1 MNLEQL
7 RNKIVLLLGKSRA
20 FAPNEFEEQ
29 LRLHAITLVRDRDKN
44 EEPFALIIEGKM
56 MSPYEQQASDALYEK
71 KAAPFIGIDL
81 FEELLAR
88 NINEESLLMA
98 LKLSRDKERLLAFLK
113 NGALSDR
120 FFLRLVKLY
129 DFNGEDFFE
138 NDANRDVTAA
148 LIERF
153 YTNIERNHNVQYAT
167 LGLVHLVAQTSEP
180 LLLETLVALEPLRK
194 ALQNEEKS
202 ANVSILLSIASHP
215 AASQEILGLFVKNG
229 SLALQ
234 KIVASR
240 EDCPKRLQ
248 EKLYET
254 KEKQIRECLSKN
266 PALAL
271 ELSQK
276 LLPEYGA
283 DIAAHR
289 VLDKE
294 FFELFFEGFAS
305 SLALN
310 LSLDA
315 WMQQRLFEKGDFEVL
330 YALACNKALEA
341 NLWERLFEKGDVK
354 ISKALFANEAAP
366 QEKLRDALKEERYHE
381 ALACNGKSPK
391 DVLQE
396 LSHSQNLEVLQ
407 ALAKNENT
415 PIEVL
420 YQLGLE
426 SRFERFVKEN
436 KTFGKHIQ
444 THNIGW
450 QV

>member
-7 RNKIVLLLGKSRA
+7 RNKTVLLLGKSRA
-20 FAPNEFEEQ
+20 FASDEFEEQ
-29 LRLHAITLVRDRDKN
+29 LRLHAIALACDTQALA
-44 EEPFALIIEGKM
+44 EPPALIIEGKM

-98 LKLSRDKERLLAFLK
+98 LKLGRDKERLLAFLK

-153 YTNIERNHNVQYAT
+153 YKNIERNHNVQYAT
-167 LGLVHLVAQTSEP
+167 LGLVHLVAQTSDS
-180 LLLETLVALEPLRK
+180 LLLETLVQLEPLRK
-194 ALQNEEKS
+194 ALASEEKS

-215 AASQEILGLFVKNG
+215 ATSQEILALFVKNG

-234 KIVASR
+234 KIVAMR
-240 EDCPKRLQ
+240 EDCPEGLQ
-248 EKLYET
+248 NKLYET
-254 KEKQIRECLSKN
+254 NEGEIRENLSKN
-266 PALAL
+266 PALSFAL
-271 ELSQK
+271 AQK

-283 DIAAHR
+283 NLAANR
-289 VLDKE
+289 VLDRE
-294 FFELFFEGFAS
+294 FFELFFEGFAA
-305 SLALN
+305 SLASN

-315 WMQQRLFEKGDFEVL
+315 WMQQRLFERGDFEVL

-341 NLWERLFEKGDVK
+341 NLWERLFEKGDEK
-354 ISKALFANEAAP
+354 ILEALFANEAAP
-366 QEKLRDALKEERYHE
+366 QEKLLEAFKEERWHE
-381 ALACNGKSPK
+381 ALACNDSTPIK
-391 DVLQE
+391 VLQE
-396 LSHSQNLEVLQ
+396 LSHSQNPEVLR

-420 YQLGLE
+420 YQLGLD
-426 SRFERFVKEN
+426 SRFERYVKEN
-436 KTFGKHIQ
+436 KAFGRHIQ

-450 QV
+450 TV